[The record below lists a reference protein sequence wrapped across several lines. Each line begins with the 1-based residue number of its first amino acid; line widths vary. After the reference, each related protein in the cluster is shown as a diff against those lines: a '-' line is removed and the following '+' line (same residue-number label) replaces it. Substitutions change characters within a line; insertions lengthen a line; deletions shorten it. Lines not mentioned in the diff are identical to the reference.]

1 MAYYTWGFLATFISN
16 QPSILI
22 IDDDPAIL
30 RTFMRIFQKKGYSV
44 AVAARGGEAI
54 EKLNRNNFDV
64 ALIDFCLPDMEGTKL
79 FPMIE
84 HNSPRTLKI
93 MWSGKIVEP
102 QHIAGADALLGKPI
116 HPDKLLSI
124 IESKLK
130 NRNIEL

>member
-1 MAYYTWGFLATFISN
+1 
-16 QPSILI
+16 
-22 IDDDPAIL
+22 
-30 RTFMRIFQKKGYSV
+30 MRIFQKKGYSV